1 MSNNIHAKWVTYLQ
15 LFPIKIVYKI
25 EIHNKVVD
33 TLNRKAVLVITLRGK
48 ITSSNV
54 WKNCMIIMRILVSY
68 GRNVRIRIYRWLF
81 SHSRWISDYR

>member
-54 WKNCMIIMRILVSY
+54 
-68 GRNVRIRIYRWLF
+68 
-81 SHSRWISDYR
+81 